1 MAEPPMRQQFDL
13 KKHPPFV
20 GFFKDLRR
28 RVQWKEQKNRSVEL
42 NGLKHQHTIWVPV
55 HPCPPQQLKAHVA
68 CLRSH
73 FVQLLVASTMSGFRK
88 EKKKKLDFHEMC
100 HESQTALDWALRN
113 KDKVKF
119 KHLGNQFAIN
129 SWQQQVILPLANT
142 LCYRRNCFSP
152 LHPSPSPTH
161 THEPQVDCAVM
172 LTGEENCFLT
182 FPVINLHPEAWDW
195 FHFSVYM

>member
-1 MAEPPMRQQFDL
+1 MDWNTSTQFWCLYIHAPPAAQSTRCMLEEPL
-13 KKHPPFV
+13 CATA
-20 GFFKDLRR
+20 
-28 RVQWKEQKNRSVEL
+28 RSVH
-42 NGLKHQHTIWVPV
+42 NI
-55 HPCPPQQLKAHVA
+55 
-68 CLRSH
+68 RI
-73 FVQLLVASTMSGFRK
+73 RK
-88 EKKKKLDFHEMC
+88 KKRKKKLGFHEMC

>member
-1 MAEPPMRQQFDL
+1 M
-13 KKHPPFV
+13 
-20 GFFKDLRR
+20 
-28 RVQWKEQKNRSVEL
+28 
-42 NGLKHQHTIWVPV
+42 
-55 HPCPPQQLKAHVA
+55 PPQQLKAHVA

-73 FVQLLVASTMSGFRK
+73 FVQLLVASTMSGFG
-88 EKKKKLDFHEMC
+88 KKKKERKRKLGFHEMC
-100 HESQTALDWALRN
+100 HESQTAIDWALRN